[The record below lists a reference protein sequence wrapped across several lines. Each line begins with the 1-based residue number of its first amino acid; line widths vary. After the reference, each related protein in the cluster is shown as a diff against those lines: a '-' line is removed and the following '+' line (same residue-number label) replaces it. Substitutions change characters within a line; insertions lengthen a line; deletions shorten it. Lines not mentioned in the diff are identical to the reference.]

1 MHTKFLND
9 NNNWSADKTIIL
21 NVAFTPGSLS
31 LTAFKLN
38 LNGYEFLK
46 ANPNP
51 NPSAFTN
58 VHYEKSQLLLSEKF
72 LGFFMVPDNV
82 IWNYNFIGLGV
93 VTNLKYTL
101 VPGTPKEFYHESH
114 RPSHFL
120 RFIRSE

>member
-1 MHTKFLND
+1 MHTKLLNQ
-9 NNNWSADKTIIL
+9 NNNWSADRTIIL

-31 LTAFKLN
+31 LTAYKLN

-58 VHYEKSQLLLSEKF
+58 VYYEKSQLLLSEKF

-101 VPGTPKEFYHESH
+101 VPGTPK
-114 RPSHFL
+114 
-120 RFIRSE
+120 